1 MIVIELEEK
10 NYGKTMEAVSM
21 IKKYAECLEELFED
35 HSMGKSSYRGGMGY
49 KGGMGYRKEED
60 EYFKRDKEYYPRHK
74 EYRDEYTE
82 RYM

>member
-21 IKKYAECLEELFED
+21 IKKYAECLEEMFEEY
-35 HSMGKSSYRGGMGY
+35 SMGKSSYRGGMGY
-49 KGGMGYRKEED
+49 RKNEED
-60 EYFKRDKEYYPRHK
+60 EYFKRDKSYYPKHR
-74 EYRDEYTE
+74 EYRGDYSE